1 MSPTHKPAVHYAWVI
16 AATTMLVVL
25 GAVGLARFA
34 FGMILP
40 AMAQDLGLDY
50 REQGILGASYFLG
63 YLAMVA
69 LMPWLAPKLGSRRL
83 CVWGMVLVTLSLLAM
98 SLVRDYALLSVSY
111 FITGLGSGAAF
122 VGAMSLPSHWFHPS
136 HRARAAGV
144 ATAGA
149 GVAILFSGLVVP
161 HVSGAFGLA
170 SWQIIWLMFAGLT
183 ALFCLLA
190 AVLLRDRPAE
200 MGLTPFGRPNAGG
213 APASGAPAKPIRSGP
228 ILLRLGVIYA
238 LFAVTMLTYTTFI
251 VTTMVND
258 LSVPKATAGVLW
270 SIVGG
275 LSIFSGPLFGNVSD
289 RGGHRAGIVS
299 ALVAQAIAYGLI
311 AAGTGTIGLYVSI
324 LLFGLSAWSLPS
336 IVSAAAG
343 DYFGP
348 ERAAGIFAIL
358 TLIFAV
364 GQVLGPAGAGFL
376 ADWTGSFAAAYGVTT
391 GLNCLAA
398 VLCLFLR
405 PLTGRAGADQK
416 DP

>member
-1 MSPTHKPAVHYAWVI
+1 MNPERKPAIHYSWVI
-16 AATTMLVVL
+16 AATAMLVVL

-40 AMAQDLGLDY
+40 AMAQDIGLDY

-83 CVWGMVLVTLSLLAM
+83 CVWGAALVALSLLAM
-98 SLVRDYALLSVSY
+98 SLVRDYALLSISY

-149 GVAILFSGLVVP
+149 GVGILFSGLVVP
-161 HVSGAFGLA
+161 LVSDAFGLA

-183 ALFCLLA
+183 ALIFLA
-190 AVLLRDRPAE
+190 AAFLLRDRPAE
-200 MGLTPFGRPNAGG
+200 MGLTPFGRTNERGRPAAG
-213 APASGAPAKPIRSGP
+213 ASSEAIRSGP
-228 ILLRLGVIYA
+228 ILLRLGAIYA

-251 VTTMVND
+251 VTTMVDD
-258 LSVPKATAGVLW
+258 LSIPKATAGILW

-289 RGGHRAGIVS
+289 RWGHRAGIVS
-299 ALVAQAIAYGLI
+299 ALVAQAVAYGLI
-311 AAGTGTIGLYVSI
+311 AVGTGTLGLYVSI
-324 LLFGLSAWSLPS
+324 LLFGLSAWSVPS

-364 GQVLGPAGAGFL
+364 GQVVGPAGAGFL

-398 VLCLFLR
+398 ILCLFLR
-405 PLTGRAGADQK
+405 PVASRAVTDQ
-416 DP
+416 

>member
-1 MSPTHKPAVHYAWVI
+1 MVSHTRKPAVHYAWVI
-16 AATTMLVVL
+16 AATAMLVVL

-34 FGMILP
+34 FGVILP
-40 AMAQDLGLDY
+40 AMAEDLTLDY

-69 LMPWLAPKLGSRRL
+69 LMPWLAPKLGPRRL
-83 CVWGMVLVTLSLLAM
+83 CVWGTGLVALSLLAM
-98 SLVRDYALLSVSY
+98 SLVREYSLLSASY
-111 FITGLGSGAAF
+111 FVTGLGSGAAF
-122 VGAMSLPSHWFHPS
+122 VGAMALPSHWFHPS

-161 HVSGAFGLA
+161 RVSGAFGLA

-190 AVLLRDRPAE
+190 WVLLRDRPE
-200 MGLTPFGRPNAGG
+200 EKGTTPFGRPGAGG
-213 APASGAPAKPIRSGP
+213 PGAGRTPTKSIRSGP
-228 ILLRLGVIYA
+228 ILIRLGVVYA
-238 LFAVTMLTYTTFI
+238 LFAVTSLTYTTFI

-258 LSVPKATAGVLW
+258 MSVPKATAGVLW
-270 SIVGG
+270 SVVGG
-275 LSIFSGPLFGNVSD
+275 LSILSGPLFGNVSD
-289 RGGHRAGIVS
+289 RWGHRAGIVS
-299 ALVAQAIAYGLI
+299 ALLAQAIAYGLI
-311 AAGTGTIGLYVSI
+311 AAGTGTIGLYASI

-358 TLIFAV
+358 TLLFAI

-376 ADWTGSFAAAYGVTT
+376 ADWTGGFAAAYGVAT
-391 GLNCLAA
+391 GLNCVAA

-405 PLTGRAGADQK
+405 PPTSRAGV
-416 DP
+416 